1 MSTDR
6 VKGFVFRGMLTSNAI
21 AQLRAVGDL
30 RTPAHTVQER
40 QDDDMLVSVP
50 AAVRGAAIEMQRAYR
65 LLYVFEN
72 LVRNF
77 IDQRFTEVDKRPDW
91 WDGRAT
97 ADMKKKLKDRKSEE
111 EKNTWHAGRSDA
123 PLFYVDFGDL
133 ALLIINH
140 WSVFKDFFPN
150 QAWISSRIQETERS
164 RNVIAHTNQLPEVE
178 AARLEQHLRD
188 WIAQVA

>member
-1 MSTDR
+1 MDR
-6 VKGFVFRGMLTSNAI
+6 VKGFVFRGILASNAI
-21 AQLRAVGDL
+21 SQLRALGTL
-30 RTPAHTVQER
+30 RTPAHTTQER

-50 AAVRGAAIEMQRAYR
+50 AVIRGAAIEMQRVYR

-77 IDQRFTEVDKRPDW
+77 IDQRFTEVDKTADW

-97 ADMKKKLKDRKSEE
+97 ADMKKKLEIRKQEE
-111 EKNTWHAGRSDA
+111 QKNAWHPGRSEA
-123 PLFYVDFGDL
+123 PLFHIDFGDL

-140 WSVFKDFFPN
+140 WAVFKDFFPN

-164 RNVIAHTNQLPEVE
+164 RNVIAHTNQLPEGE

>member
-1 MSTDR
+1 MDR
-6 VKGFVFRGMLTSNAI
+6 VKGFVFRGVLASNAI
-21 AQLRAVGDL
+21 IQLRALGTL

-50 AAVRGAAIEMQRAYR
+50 AVVRGGALEMQRAYR

-77 IDQRFTEVDKRPDW
+77 IDQRFTEVDKKPDW
-91 WDGRAT
+91 WDGRASS
-97 ADMKKKLKDRKSEE
+97 DMKKKLDQRKQEE
-111 EKNTWHAGRSDA
+111 QKNLWHPGRSDS

-140 WSVFKDFFPN
+140 WPVFKDFFPN
-150 QAWISSRIQETERS
+150 QAWVSSRIQETERS
-164 RNVIAHTNQLPEVE
+164 RNVIAHTNLLPEAE
-178 AARLEQHLRD
+178 ATRLEQHLRD

>member
-1 MSTDR
+1 MSR
-6 VKGFVFRGMLTSNAI
+6 VKAFVFRGMLASNAI
-21 AQLRAVGDL
+21 TELRTAGDL
-30 RTPAHTVQER
+30 RTPAHSPQER

-50 AAVRGAAIEMQRAYR
+50 AAVRTASVEMQRAYR
-65 LLYVFEN
+65 LLFVFEN

-77 IDQRFTEVDKRPDW
+77 VDQRFTEVDKRPDW
-91 WDGRAT
+91 WETRAT
-97 ADMKKKLKDRKSEE
+97 ADMKKKFADRKKEE
-111 EKNTWHAGRSDA
+111 EKNAWHPGRSDA

-164 RNVIAHTNQLPEVE
+164 RNVIAHTNRLPEIE
-178 AARLEQHLRD
+178 AARLEQTLRD

>member
-6 VKGFVFRGMLTSNAI
+6 VKGFVFRGMLASNAI
-21 AQLRAVGDL
+21 TQLRALGDL
-30 RTPAHTVQER
+30 RTPAHTAQER

-50 AAVRGAAIEMQRAYR
+50 AAVRGAALEMQRAYR

-91 WDGRAT
+91 WDARAS
-97 ADMKKKLKDRKSEE
+97 ADMKRKLTDRKAEE
-111 EKNTWHAGRSDA
+111 QKNAWHAGRNPA
-123 PLFYVDFGDL
+123 PLFYLDFGDL
-133 ALLIINH
+133 ALLIMNH

-178 AARLEQHLRD
+178 AARLEQYLRD